1 MKTSGSIT
9 PSSKY
14 LVQKC
19 LKNVDFEQS
28 KVIVE
33 FGVGDGV
40 ITEELLKKMNPN
52 CRLIALEINKN
63 LCDYSRERFKDF
75 QNLELYC
82 ASAFEFD
89 VLLEKLDIKQVDY
102 FISSLPL
109 SLFKKQEIEI
119 LFKKIPDFMSKGG
132 AYIQYQY
139 SLGKYPYFK
148 KVFDE
153 VRVDFTIR
161 NAPPALIFTCTTN

>member
-9 PSSKY
+9 PSSRH
-14 LVQKC
+14 LVRKC
-19 LKNVDFEQS
+19 LKNVDFENA

-40 ITEELLKKMNPN
+40 ITEELLKKLNPN
-52 CRLIALEINKN
+52 CRLIALEINEN
-63 LCDYSRERFKDF
+63 LCAYSRERFEEF
-75 QNLELYC
+75 PNLELHC
-82 ASAFEFD
+82 TSAFDFD
-89 VLLEKLDIKQVDY
+89 SLLKKLDIDKVDY

-109 SLFKKQEIEI
+109 SLFKKHEIEG
-119 LFKKIPDFMSKGG
+119 LFNKIPDYLAGGG

-148 KVFDE
+148 QVFDQ
-153 VRVDFTIR
+153 VSVDFTIR
-161 NAPPALIFTCTTN
+161 NAPPALIFTCTIN